1 MMKSLLAGIAALALG
16 ASVTSAAAVEAPTGA
31 YKLDPTHASVTFK
44 VSHLGLSNYT
54 ARFSKIDADLAF
66 DAADMTKSK
75 LNVSIDPVSIR
86 TDYPFADKKDFD
98 KKLATDAEWF
108 NAEFYPEITFTSTAV
123 EMTGEKTAKVTG
135 DLTLLGVTKP
145 VTLDVTLNGAMKEH
159 PFVKKPAIGFS
170 ATGSIKRSEFGFDK
184 YVPMIGDDVALLIE
198 AEFLA
203 DTEEQAS
210 AAQ

>member
-1 MMKSLLAGIAALALG
+1 MMKSLLAGITALALG

>member
-75 LNVSIDPVSIR
+75 LNVTIDPVSIR